1 MQTEEYFRSLSDECD
16 TLKNRVRLLIDA
28 AHWPTDGEWK
38 ESVLRSMVRR
48 SAPQSVTVG
57 RGFVVSQDR
66 CSSQID
72 LLVYDNTLP
81 VIYKDGDLVFITPS
95 SCRAIVEVKTSVS
108 LSEFGEA
115 ATKLGDNAEFV
126 RRRALGHPL
135 FVGIFSYGVPTIR
148 RDHTLAAL
156 QRAAAGNSSRLVD
169 HACLGPSKFIKYWQ
183 HDPTATG
190 RAATRTYNAWHLY
203 NLERMAPGYF
213 IHNLLVNVCR
223 GVAAQREDTWFPR
236 ESKEVSLEA
245 SLPFV
250 HVEPIR

>member
-16 TLKNRVRLLIDA
+16 TLKNRVRLLINA

-38 ESVLRSMVRR
+38 ESVLRSKVRR

-57 RGFVVSQDR
+57 RGFVVSQDQ

-81 VIYKDGDLVFITPS
+81 VVYKDGDLVFITPS

-108 LSEFGEA
+108 LSEFGKA
-115 ATKLGDNAEFV
+115 ATKLGNNAEFI
-126 RRRALGHPL
+126 RTRSLGPL
-135 FVGIFSYGVPTIR
+135 FVGIFSYDVPTIGSDR
-148 RDHTLAAL
+148 TLAAL
-156 QRAAAGNSSRLVD
+156 QRAAAGDSNRLVD
-169 HACLGPSKFIKYWQ
+169 HACLGPSRFIKYWQ
-183 HDPTATG
+183 NDPATTG
-190 RAATRTYNAWHLY
+190 RAAMRAYDAWHLY
-203 NLERMAPGYF
+203 SLKRMAPGYF

-223 GVAAQREDTWFPR
+223 GVTARWEDTWFPR

-245 SLPFV
+245 SLSFV
-250 HVEPIR
+250 RA

>member
-57 RGFVVSQDR
+57 RGFVVGQEQ

-81 VIYKDGDLVFITPS
+81 VLYKDGDLVFITPS

-108 LSEFGEA
+108 LSEFRAA
-115 ATKLGDNAEFV
+115 ATKLGDDAEFI
-126 RRRALGHPL
+126 RTKSLGHPL
-135 FVGIFSYGVPTIR
+135 FVGIFSYSIPTMR
-148 RDHTLAAL
+148 SDRMLAAL
-156 QRAAAGNSSRLVD
+156 QRAAGGNSIRLVD
-169 HACLGPSKFIKYWQ
+169 HACLGSSTFIKYWQ
-183 HDPTATG
+183 KDPAASG
-190 RAATRTYNAWHLY
+190 RAALRPYDVWHLY
-203 NLERMAPGYF
+203 RLPRMAPGYF

-223 GVAAQREDTWFPR
+223 GVTAQREDTWFPR
-236 ESKEVSLEA
+236 ESKEVRLE
-245 SLPFV
+245 STLPLT
-250 HVEPIR
+250 RA